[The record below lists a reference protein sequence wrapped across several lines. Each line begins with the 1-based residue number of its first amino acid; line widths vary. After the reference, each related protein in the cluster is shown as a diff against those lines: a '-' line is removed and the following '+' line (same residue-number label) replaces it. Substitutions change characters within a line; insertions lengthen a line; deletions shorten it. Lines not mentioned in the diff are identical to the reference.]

1 MPGFEEKPNIRA
13 ISPQSEEGRTW
24 EEPEERKYEKINKQI
39 KVQTVPQKTRHEDK
53 EKETIQQD
61 SGVSA
66 EKTEESVVSQ
76 HVKGEDVKDDEHET
90 ENVVVEKAESQQVKF
105 DTSLMFNQTSIKEN
119 VTALA
124 KEGIGNTKKDSVSG
138 SSSEK

>member
-1 MPGFEEKPNIRA
+1 MPGVEEKPNIRA
-13 ISPQSEEGRTW
+13 ISLQSEEGRTW
-24 EEPEERKYEKINKQI
+24 EEPEERKYEKINKHI
-39 KVQTVPQKTRHEDK
+39 KVQTVHEDK
-53 EKETIQQD
+53 KKETIQQD

-90 ENVVVEKAESQQVKF
+90 ENVVVEKAESQQLKF
-105 DTSLMFNQTSIKEN
+105 TNLMFNQTSIKEN

-124 KEGIGNTKKDSVSG
+124 EEGIGNTKKDSVSG
-138 SSSEK
+138 SSSENLKS

>member
-1 MPGFEEKPNIRA
+1 MPGVEEKQNIRA
-13 ISPQSEEGRTW
+13 ISLQSEEGRTW
-24 EEPEERKYEKINKQI
+24 EEPEERKYEKINKHI

-53 EKETIQQD
+53 EKETIHQD

-76 HVKGEDVKDDEHET
+76 HVKDDEHET

-124 KEGIGNTKKDSVSG
+124 EEGIGNTKKDSVSG
-138 SSSEK
+138 PFSEN

>member
-1 MPGFEEKPNIRA
+1 MPGVEEKPNIRV
-13 ISPQSEEGRTW
+13 ISLQSEEGRTW
-24 EEPEERKYEKINKQI
+24 AETEERKYEKMNKQ
-39 KVQTVPQKTRHEDK
+39 KVQTVPQKTRHGDK
-53 EKETIQQD
+53 EKETIPQD

-124 KEGIGNTKKDSVSG
+124 
-138 SSSEK
+138 

>member
-1 MPGFEEKPNIRA
+1 MPGVKEKPSIRA
-13 ISPQSEEGRTW
+13 ISLQSEEGTW
-24 EEPEERKYEKINKQI
+24 EEPGERKYEKTDKQI
-39 KVQTVPQKTRHEDK
+39 KVQTVPQKTHHEDK

-66 EKTEESVVSQ
+66 EKTEESVVSH
-76 HVKGEDVKDDEHET
+76 HVKGEDMKDDEHET
-90 ENVVVEKAESQQVKF
+90 ENVVVEKAESQQVTF

-124 KEGIGNTKKDSVSG
+124 EEGIGNIKKDSVSG
-138 SSSEK
+138 SSNEN

>member
-13 ISPQSEEGRTW
+13 ISLQSEEGRTW
-24 EEPEERKYEKINKQI
+24 KEPEERKYEKTNKQI
-39 KVQTVPQKTRHEDK
+39 KVQTVPQKTCHDDK

-76 HVKGEDVKDDEHET
+76 HVKEEDVKDDEHET

-124 KEGIGNTKKDSVSG
+124 EEDSVSG
-138 SSSEK
+138 SSSEN

>member
-1 MPGFEEKPNIRA
+1 MPGVEEKPNIRA
-13 ISPQSEEGRTW
+13 ISLQSEEGRTW
-24 EEPEERKYEKINKQI
+24 EELEERKYEKINKQI
-39 KVQTVPQKTRHEDK
+39 KVQTVPQKTRHGDK

-90 ENVVVEKAESQQVKF
+90 EKVVVEKAESQQVKF

-124 KEGIGNTKKDSVSG
+124 EEAIGNTKKGSVSG
-138 SSSEK
+138 SSIEN